1 MKIAAV
7 YSRGVQ
13 VVESDRTLYQAANE
27 MSRQGVS
34 ALGVLEG
41 GRLAGIISERDITRA
56 VAEASD
62 PKSTW
67 VSQYMTRELIS
78 ADPDDDAATVAL
90 QMLENSVRHLPVMVK
105 GEAVGMVSARD
116 LLTFQG
122 IPASAATVAPGSQP

>member
-13 VVESDRTLYQAANE
+13 VVESDRTLYEAASE
-27 MSRQGVS
+27 MCREGVS

-67 VSQYMTRELIS
+67 VSQYMTGELIS
-78 ADPDDDAATVAL
+78 AGPDDDSGVVAL
-90 QMLENSVRHLPVMVK
+90 RMLENNVRHLPVVIN

-116 LLTFQG
+116 LLTLEGLQSLQAQL
-122 IPASAATVAPGSQP
+122 PLP

>member
-7 YSRGVQ
+7 YTRGVQ
-13 VVESDRTLYQAANE
+13 LVESDRTLYQAANE
-27 MSRQGVS
+27 MSREHVS

-41 GRLAGIISERDITRA
+41 GRLVGIISERDITRA

-78 ADPDDDAATVAL
+78 VGPDDDSAAVAL
-90 QMLENSVRHLPVMVK
+90 RMLENDVRHLPVMIN

-122 IPASAATVAPGSQP
+122 IQPSQPQ